1 MIYADEAI
9 EAITAYKTVKNNMRA
24 VSYEISMLAKT
35 GSTTLLSA
43 EKMLEMGEKYN
54 KLTGALKLLDEEAH
68 RLWTANEEFFA
79 TSGIQF

>member
-9 EAITAYKTVKNNMRA
+9 EAITAYKTVKNNMRDIQREM
-24 VSYEISMLAKT
+24 SLLARP
-35 GSTTLLSA
+35 GSTTLLTT

-54 KLTGALKLLDEEAH
+54 KLAGALKLLDEEAH

>member
-9 EAITAYKTVKNNMRA
+9 EAITAYKTVKNNMRDIKF
-24 VSYEISMLAKT
+24 EISQLART
-35 GSTTLLSA
+35 GSTTLLST

-54 KLTGALKLLDEEAH
+54 KLAGALKMLDEEAH